1 MGDIASGAVR
11 LNKFLAQAGVA
22 SRRHADELIA
32 AGRVSIDGK
41 AVRELGTLVEPG
53 SEVRVDGTPV
63 APPEEP
69 TYLLVNKPL
78 GVVTTMR
85 DPQGRRTVA
94 DLVAGRARVFPV
106 GRLDYNTAGVL
117 LLTDDGELAHRL
129 LHPRFGVDKTYR
141 AEIAGRLSPD
151 EVRRLMAGISLED
164 GRAAGAKIRVLAVK
178 RDRCVVDV
186 TIHEGRNRQVR
197 RMFETIGHPVLALTR
212 TRFGP
217 LRLGSLAAGHVR
229 ALTEKEVE
237 ALQRHRRPPA

>member
-1 MGDIASGAVR
+1 M
-11 LNKFLAQAGVA
+11 
-22 SRRHADELIA
+22 
-32 AGRVSIDGK
+32 
-41 AVRELGTLVEPG
+41 
-53 SEVRVDGTPV
+53 
-63 APPEEP
+63 
-69 TYLLVNKPL
+69 NKPL

-94 DLVAGRARVFPV
+94 ELVAGHARVFPV
-106 GRLDYNTAGVL
+106 GRLDYATSGAL

-178 RDRCVVDV
+178 RDRSVVDV

-197 RMFETIGHPVLALTR
+197 RMFETIGHPILALTR

-217 LRLGSLAAGHVR
+217 LGSARCRPVTYAPLPRERSRRCNGIAG
-229 ALTEKEVE
+229 
-237 ALQRHRRPPA
+237 RRPSRLVPTA